1 MVLSDGDRRIALELV
16 KAQIA
21 SDAGK
26 GISRL
31 DAKYMRRY
39 RYLGYN
45 YKVTAIKRAIDLIR
59 TSRDTIFRYYVVEAL
74 DQNECSSI
82 VAYFKFKYKEVWH
95 QISFHTPMN
104 LGKPLHNYVGSG
116 MRMRWDKKSS
126 YNTAILLTKF
136 L

>member
-1 MVLSDGDRRIALELV
+1 MILSDGDRRIARELV

-26 GISRL
+26 GIFRL

-39 RYLGYN
+39 KYLGYD

-59 TSRDTIFRYYVVEAL
+59 ASRDTIFRYYVVEAL
-74 DQNECSSI
+74 DQNEYSSI
-82 VAYFKFKYKEVWH
+82 VAYFKFKYKEVWY

-104 LGKPLHNYVGSG
+104 LGEPLYNYVGSG

-126 YNTAILLTKF
+126 HDTAILLTKF